1 MKQLSPESGNVDAGK
16 DAEEQ
21 VRVMARLFGSMFYHF
36 ANLLVE
42 SFGEVEGRR
51 LVGKAM
57 KRFGFERGEM
67 MREKAVEMG
76 LEPVLENFD
85 KVNDLP
91 RTGWG
96 GSGRERHCP
105 FAEVWIEKGAEN
117 LCKLYCAVDVW
128 KMEGYNPRIRVRRLK
143 WVLDGDTDCKYQMDQ
158 V

>member
-1 MKQLSPESGNVDAGK
+1 
-16 DAEEQ
+16 
-21 VRVMARLFGSMFYHF
+21 
-36 ANLLVE
+36 
-42 SFGEVEGRR
+42 
-51 LVGKAM
+51 M
-57 KRFGFERGEM
+57 KRFGLERGEM

-76 LEPVLENFD
+76 LEPVLENFG